1 LLIERFVECDSASL
15 HFGDDRLGPEYLL
28 GTPPGFTPCMA
39 NPVGAS
45 QDVPGYID
53 IGMLHEIMHTFGFVA
68 TCAPHKTPDGHVS
81 DSHADLMYRG
91 PAPWDWE
98 RAQLDVGRDDYYKAN
113 ISGCLDLAMSAFLE
127 PATPGA
133 VPPPGW

>member
-1 LLIERFVECDSASL
+1 
-15 HFGDDRLGPEYLL
+15 
-28 GTPPGFTPCMA
+28 M
-39 NPVGAS
+39 
-45 QDVPGYID
+45 PGYID
-53 IGMLHEIMHTFGFVA
+53 IGMLHKIMHTIGFAA

-98 RAQLDVGRDDYYKAN
+98 HAQLDVGRDDYYKAN